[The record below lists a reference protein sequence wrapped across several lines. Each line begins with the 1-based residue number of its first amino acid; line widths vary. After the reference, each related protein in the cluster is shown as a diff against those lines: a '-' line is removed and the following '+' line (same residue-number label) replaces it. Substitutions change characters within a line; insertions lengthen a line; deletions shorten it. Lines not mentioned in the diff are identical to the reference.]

1 MRPVPDPSIGRTST
15 GMAPDYAI
23 REAGRADID
32 TIVAFTLQ
40 EAREA
45 EDKEPD
51 LEAVSRG
58 VGAGFEDVP
67 LASYWVAEAADGRVV
82 ASTSVVREWSDFHG
96 AYYWWVQ
103 SLFIIPE
110 HRGKGLV
117 ELLLRHLAREAGAAG
132 ALDLRLYAHT
142 TNARALRAYRRSGF
156 ATAPYVIMTKDP
168 SVVEDGAS
176 GAGGGPT
183 RSST

>member
-1 MRPVPDPSIGRTST
+1 
-15 GMAPDYAI
+15 MASDYTI

-40 EAREA
+40 EVREA
-45 EDKEPD
+45 EGLEPD
-51 LEAVSRG
+51 LEAVARG
-58 VGAGFEDVP
+58 VGGGFEDAP
-67 LASYWVAEAADGRVV
+67 LAAYWVAEAAGGRVV

-117 ELLLRHLAREAGAAG
+117 ELLLRHLAREADAAG

-142 TNARALRAYRRSGF
+142 TNERALRAYRRCGF
-156 ATAPYVIMTKDP
+156 TTAPYVIMTKHP
-168 SVVEDGAS
+168 SPFEGGTS
-176 GAGGGPT
+176 GAGGGPACA
-183 RSST
+183 ST

>member
-1 MRPVPDPSIGRTST
+1 MRPTPDPSMGRTST
-15 GMAPDYAI
+15 GMASDYTI
-23 REAGRADID
+23 REAGRADVD

-58 VGAGFEDVP
+58 VRGGFEDVP
-67 LASYWVAEAADGRVV
+67 LAAYWVAEAPGGRVV
-82 ASTSVVREWSDFHG
+82 ASTSVVREWSDVHG

-117 ELLLRHLAREAGAAG
+117 DLLLRHVAREAGAAG
-132 ALDLRLYAHT
+132 ALDLRLYART
-142 TNARALRAYRRSGF
+142 TNERALRAYRRCGF
-156 ATAPYVIMTKDP
+156 TTAPYVIMTKHRTL
-168 SVVEDGAS
+168 VEDGTS
-176 GAGGGPT
+176 
-183 RSST
+183 

>member
-15 GMAPDYAI
+15 GMASDYTI
-23 REAGRADID
+23 REASRADID

-58 VGAGFEDVP
+58 VGGGFEDVP
-67 LASYWVAEAADGRVV
+67 FAAYWVAETADGRVV

-117 ELLLRHLAREAGAAG
+117 ELLLSRLAREADAAG

-142 TNARALRAYRRSGF
+142 ANERALRAYRRCGF
-156 ATAPYVIMTKDP
+156 ATAPYVIMTKHP
-168 SVVEDGAS
+168 PLAEDATS
-176 GAGGGPT
+176 RTGGGPT
-183 RSST
+183 SAST

>member
-15 GMAPDYAI
+15 GMASDYTI
-23 REAGRADID
+23 REAGRADIE

-45 EDKEPD
+45 EDIAPD

-58 VGAGFEDVP
+58 VGGGFEDVP
-67 LASYWVAEAADGRVV
+67 RAAYWVAEAAGGRVV

-142 TNARALRAYRRSGF
+142 ANARALRAYRRSGF
-156 ATAPYVIMTKDP
+156 TTAPYVIMTKRP
-168 SVVEDGAS
+168 SEVDDGTS
-176 GAGGGPT
+176 GVGGGPT
-183 RSST
+183 RAST